1 MSFYSFLD
9 RFAGKSAFPASLESL
24 KREALKNLLKHT
36 GKLAGDGL
44 LPCLRTEKSLRF
56 APFSMT

>member
-24 KREALKNLLKHT
+24 KREALKNLQILT
-36 GKLAGDGL
+36 GDGL
-44 LPCLRTEKSLRF
+44 VPCF
-56 APFSMT
+56 ALKDFYRALH